1 MSWNQVEKGFWANMT
16 EIEELKKNIVI
27 LWIGQLLL
35 SLVVLLLSLDR
46 WVQ

>member
-1 MSWNQVEKGFWANMT
+1 MT